1 MPSTKPANP
10 EGELLVGGQALIEG
24 VMMRSPGAYGVA
36 VRRPDGSLALQRG
49 KVASLA
55 RRHPVFK
62 LPLLRGI
69 GVLFQ
74 SLAIGI
80 RALNFSAE
88 QAIAAAD
95 GASADGASAAAD
107 GATAAPPAPP
117 VVPAGVGG
125 DDPSRQPRPETP
137 ETLAAGPLA
146 TAPDRPADRPTPDRS
161 GWAVAGSMAFGL
173 GLGVLV
179 FLLLP
184 LWLTQLAE
192 RHLFGPLSG
201 LGFNLLDGGLRA
213 LFFLVY
219 LYGISR
225 LRDIHRVFMYHGAEH
240 KVVFNYE
247 RRLPLSVENARAQSR
262 LHPRCGTSF
271 LLFVL
276 LVSILVFALI
286 PKSAPFL
293 VKFGGRLLLVP
304 VIAGLSYEVLRLTA
318 RRRAAPLFAALVFP
332 GLMLQKITTQEPTDD
347 MLEVAIVALEE
358 ALREDGL
365 LPEAPPGAA
374 PGAPAVPE
382 TLATSEAREEA
393 PVLAVL
399 PVAVLP
405 MPAAPTV
412 LAVPAVPTV
421 LGVLAAW
428 LEIPS

>member
-1 MPSTKPANP
+1 MPSPKPANP

-24 VMMRSPGAYGVA
+24 VMMRSPGAYGIA
-36 VRRPDGSLALQRG
+36 VRRPDGTLALQRG
-49 KVASLA
+49 KVPSLA
-55 RRHPVFK
+55 SRYPVFK
-62 LPLLRGI
+62 LPVLRGI

-88 QAIAAAD
+88 QAIAAATPEE
-95 GASADGASAAAD
+95 SATADAAD
-107 GATAAPPAPP
+107 PAK
-117 VVPAGVGG
+117 
-125 DDPSRQPRPETP
+125 
-137 ETLAAGPLA
+137 
-146 TAPDRPADRPTPDRS
+146 DRS
-161 GWAVAGSMAFGL
+161 GWAVAGSMAVGL
-173 GLGVLV
+173 GLGAVV

-192 RHLFGPLSG
+192 RHVFGPLSG

-213 LFFLVY
+213 VFFLAY

-247 RRLPLSVENARAQSR
+247 RQLPLTVDNARVQSR

-286 PKSAPFL
+286 PKAAPFL

-332 GLMLQKITTQEPTDD
+332 GLMLQKITTQEPADD

-365 LPEAPPGAA
+365 LPEAPPAPAAA
-374 PGAPAVPE
+374 PRQAAAVYAGA
-382 TLATSEAREEA
+382 
-393 PVLAVL
+393 
-399 PVAVLP
+399 
-405 MPAAPTV
+405 
-412 LAVPAVPTV
+412 AVPT
-421 LGVLAAW
+421 
-428 LEIPS
+428 

>member
-1 MPSTKPANP
+1 MPSTQPAQP
-10 EGELLVGGQALIEG
+10 EAELLVGGQALIEG
-24 VMMRSPGAYGVA
+24 VMMRAPGAYGIA

-49 KVASLA
+49 KVPSLA
-55 RRHPVFK
+55 RRYPVFK

-88 QAIAAAD
+88 QAIAAA
-95 GASADGASAAAD
+95 AAAD
-107 GATAAPPAPP
+107 ATVPAAP
-117 VVPAGVGG
+117 VVPATAASVVPAPPAAHG
-125 DDPSRQPRPETP
+125 
-137 ETLAAGPLA
+137 AGP
-146 TAPDRPADRPTPDRS
+146 APASPAPDRS

-213 LFFLVY
+213 LFFLAY

-247 RRLPLSVENARAQSR
+247 RRLPLTVENARAQSR

-276 LVSILVFALI
+276 LLSILVFALI
-286 PKSAPFL
+286 PKTAPFL

-347 MLEVAIVALEE
+347 MLEVAIAALEE

-365 LPEAPPGAA
+365 LEAEPAGTRAA
-374 PGAPAVPE
+374 TTVP
-382 TLATSEAREEA
+382 
-393 PVLAVL
+393 
-399 PVAVLP
+399 
-405 MPAAPTV
+405 
-412 LAVPAVPTV
+412 
-421 LGVLAAW
+421 LAAS
-428 LEIPS
+428 LP

>member
-1 MPSTKPANP
+1 
-10 EGELLVGGQALIEG
+10 
-24 VMMRSPGAYGVA
+24 VA
-36 VRRPDGSLALQRG
+36 VRRPDGTLALQRG

-55 RRHPVFK
+55 RRYPVLK
-62 LPLLRGI
+62 LPVLRGI

-88 QAIAAAD
+88 QAIAAAE
-95 GASADGASAAAD
+95 GTKPADGS
-107 GATAAPPAPP
+107 
-117 VVPAGVGG
+117 
-125 DDPSRQPRPETP
+125 E
-137 ETLAAGPLA
+137 
-146 TAPDRPADRPTPDRS
+146 TPDRS
-161 GWAVAGSMAFGL
+161 NWAVAGSMAIGL
-173 GLGVLV
+173 GLGVAV

-213 LFFLVY
+213 LFFLGY

-225 LRDIHRVFMYHGAEH
+225 FRDIHRVFMYHGAEH

-247 RRLPLSVENARAQSR
+247 RRLPLTVENARAQSR

-286 PKSAPFL
+286 PKTAPFL

-304 VIAGLSYEVLRLTA
+304 AIAGLSYEVLRLTA

-365 LPEAPPGAA
+365 LPEAPPGEASHAA
-374 PGAPAVPE
+374 ARAGAAE
-382 TLATSEAREEA
+382 
-393 PVLAVL
+393 
-399 PVAVLP
+399 
-405 MPAAPTV
+405 PAAVAAAVGIPT
-412 LAVPAVPTV
+412 
-421 LGVLAAW
+421 
-428 LEIPS
+428 

>member
-1 MPSTKPANP
+1 MTSSQTANP
-10 EGELLVGGQALIEG
+10 EAELLVGGQALIEG
-24 VMMRSPGAYGVA
+24 VMMRSPRAYGIA

-49 KVASLA
+49 KVPSLA
-55 RRHPVFK
+55 KRYPAFK
-62 LPLLRGI
+62 LPVLRGI

-95 GASADGASAAAD
+95 AAVP
-107 GATAAPPAPP
+107 ATP
-117 VVPAGVGG
+117 VVPA
-125 DDPSRQPRPETP
+125 TP
-137 ETLAAGPLA
+137 LAAGA
-146 TAPDRPADRPTPDRS
+146 GASPAPDRS

-213 LFFLVY
+213 LFFLAY

-247 RRLPLSVENARAQSR
+247 RRLPLSVENARVQSR

-286 PKSAPFL
+286 PKAAPFL

-374 PGAPAVPE
+374 PGARTVPGTPA
-382 TLATSEAREEA
+382 AAAAAEALKEEA
-393 PVLAVL
+393 PALAMS
-399 PVAVLP
+399 AGSGAS
-405 MPAAPTV
+405 AAS
-412 LAVPAVPTV
+412 AS
-421 LGVLAAW
+421 AASATDAAGAE
-428 LEIPS
+428 LSA

>member
-1 MPSTKPANP
+1 MNSTKPATP
-10 EGELLVGGQALIEG
+10 EAELLVGGQALIEG

-49 KVASLA
+49 KVPSLA
-55 RRHPVFK
+55 KRYPAFK

-88 QAIAAAD
+88 QAIAAAE
-95 GASADGASAAAD
+95 ASDAKA
-107 GATAAPPAPP
+107 
-117 VVPAGVGG
+117 VPAV
-125 DDPSRQPRPETP
+125 
-137 ETLAAGPLA
+137 
-146 TAPDRPADRPTPDRS
+146 APDRPARDRS

-192 RHLFGPLSG
+192 RHLFGTLSG

-213 LFFLVY
+213 LFFLAY
-219 LYGISR
+219 LFGISR

-286 PKSAPFL
+286 PKTAPFL

-365 LPEAPPGAA
+365 LFEAPPGAA
-374 PGAPAVPE
+374 PGADAVPG
-382 TLATSEAREEA
+382 TAAAAAAADALKEEA
-393 PVLAVL
+393 PVLATLAGTEL
-399 PVAVLP
+399 P
-405 MPAAPTV
+405 
-412 LAVPAVPTV
+412 
-421 LGVLAAW
+421 
-428 LEIPS
+428 S

>member
-1 MPSTKPANP
+1 M
-10 EGELLVGGQALIEG
+10 
-24 VMMRSPGAYGVA
+24 
-36 VRRPDGSLALQRG
+36 RRPDGSLALQRG
-49 KVASLA
+49 KVPSLA
-55 RRHPVFK
+55 RRYPVFK

-88 QAIAAAD
+88 QAIAAAE
-95 GASADGASAAAD
+95 GAKAP
-107 GATAAPPAPP
+107 AAPAPTPAPS
-117 VVPAGVGG
+117 PA
-125 DDPSRQPRPETP
+125 
-137 ETLAAGPLA
+137 
-146 TAPDRPADRPTPDRS
+146 PDRS
-161 GWAVAGSMAFGL
+161 GWAVAGSMAVGL
-173 GLGVLV
+173 GLGVAV

-213 LFFLVY
+213 LFFLAY

-225 LRDIHRVFMYHGAEH
+225 FRDIHRVFMYHGAEH

-286 PKSAPFL
+286 PKAAPFV

-318 RRRAAPLFAALVFP
+318 RRRASPLFAALVFP

-365 LPEAPPGAA
+365 LPASPPAPSPRAADGADRA
-374 PGAPAVPE
+374 DGLADGAGRARPADSADRAAARA
-382 TLATSEAREEA
+382 ATGI
-393 PVLAVL
+393 
-399 PVAVLP
+399 
-405 MPAAPTV
+405 PT
-412 LAVPAVPTV
+412 
-421 LGVLAAW
+421 
-428 LEIPS
+428 